1 MKSTHQRLT
10 ATALGICL
18 GLGAA
23 GSAQAANW
31 LMLQGTEKADNAPR
45 AKVWGFIQPEYQQ
58 DFSDAHP
65 TDTYIPPKLIG
76 PGLDDQSAFNIR
88 RARIG
93 VRGTGFPLDGKVN
106 YFLLAEFGNNAIT
119 NGGRYG
125 DYTPALTDASVTLN
139 YIPGARIRAG
149 LFKTP
154 GAEEA
159 LQGIIAL
166 PYINYTSVTNQLL
179 LERFPDDGDSN
190 IPPQTTPSADMNGF
204 SQSAGAYRDTG
215 IQIFDSFDTGKWE
228 HSYAAMLGNGNGVQ
242 ILDDDSNK
250 DVYLYWS
257 SAYLFDGKAG
267 GPWRSTMKLFGWYQD
282 GKRTNAYDKNQE
294 QDRTRY
300 GIGAFYLKRPFR
312 VSAEYIKGEGMIFQ
326 GQHTPQAMFNDF
338 KAEGGYVEGAYFV
351 PNTPFEL
358 QLRYDTYNRNV
369 DQPNKATFDTWTAGV
384 QYHINKKT
392 RATLNYAFRDFSSDA
407 AGPNSHLEGVG
418 DRVSVQL
425 TAVF

>member
-1 MKSTHQRLT
+1 MKSTHTRLT

-18 GLGAA
+18 GLGAT

-31 LMLQGTEKADNAPR
+31 LMLQGTEPADNAPR
-45 AKVWGFIQPEYQQ
+45 AKIWGFIQPEYQQ

-76 PGLDDQSAFNIR
+76 PGLDDQSAFNIK
-88 RARIG
+88 RARLG

-119 NGGRYG
+119 NGGRYD

-154 GAEEA
+154 GSEEA

-190 IPPQTTPSADMNGF
+190 IPPQSTPDADMNAF
-204 SQSAGAYRDTG
+204 SKSAGAYRDTG
-215 IQIFDSFDTGKWE
+215 IQVFDSFDAGKWE
-228 HSYAAMLGNGNGVQ
+228 HSYAIMLGNGSGVQ
-242 ILDDDSNK
+242 ITDDDSNQ
-250 DVYLYWS
+250 DIYLYWS

-282 GKRTNAYDKNQE
+282 GRRTHAYDTSEE

-312 VSAEYIKGEGMIFQ
+312 VSAEYMQGKGMIFQ
-326 GQHTPQAMFNDF
+326 GQHSPQAMFNDY
-338 KAEGGYVEGAYFV
+338 KARGGYVEGAYFI

-358 QLRYDTYNRNV
+358 QLRYDTYERNV
-369 DQPNKATFDTWTAGV
+369 DQPSKATFDTWTAGV
-384 QYHINKKT
+384 QYHFNKKT

-407 AGPNSHLEGVG
+407 AGPNSHLEDVG
-418 DRVSVQL
+418 GRIAVQV